1 MAATTSSTFV
11 IYAALAGNVLVA
23 VSKFGAAAWTGSS
36 AMLSEAVHSTVD
48 CGNQLLMLY
57 GIHRASAPPD
67 EQHPLGYGRE
77 LYFWSFIVALLI
89 FSIGAGVSF
98 YEGVNHIL
106 TPVRSLTLTSATSF
120 LHYPCYSKARAGALP
135 CANSRSSAAAWAFW
149 NGGRS
154 PVDFLLVLFEDSAA
168 LIGIGIAFAGT
179 FAAEWLQ
186 NPRLDGVA
194 SLGIS
199 MVLAVTAAFLAHE
212 SKGLL
217 IGEPAREPIRRSIIK
232 IATDHVGISAVG
244 RLVTVH
250 LAPRQIVAALNV
262 DFVDDLRASEVE
274 DVTHSLEQTI
284 SQHHPEIVA
293 LFLSPKKIALG
304 FNPNV
309 RTRYWASR
317 AMSWKADRPTWSASS
332 RRLDGKRLQP
342 RPAMPPPD
350 RPPPS
355 HSTSTRLFG
364 PPSLRRPCSRR
375 YGG

>member
-1 MAATTSSTFV
+1 VAATSSSTFV

-106 TPVRSLTLTSATSF
+106 TPVPITDPHVSYIVLTLSLLFEGTSWCFAVREFEKQRGGLGFLEAAARSRDPTSF
-120 LHYPCYSKARAGALP
+120 
-135 CANSRSSAAAWAFW
+135 
-149 NGGRS
+149 
-154 PVDFLLVLFEDSAA
+154 LVLFEDSAA

-217 IGEPAREPIRRSIIK
+217 IGEPAREPIRRSIIR

-304 FNPNV
+304 FSPKV
-309 RTRYWASR
+309 RTRSWASK
-317 AMSWKADRPTWSASS
+317 AKSWKADR
-332 RRLDGKRLQP
+332 
-342 RPAMPPPD
+342 
-350 RPPPS
+350 
-355 HSTSTRLFG
+355 ST
-364 PPSLRRPCSRR
+364 
-375 YGG
+375 

>member
-1 MAATTSSTFV
+1 VAASTSSIFV

-23 VSKFGAAAWTGSS
+23 MSKFGAAAWTGSS
-36 AMLSEAVHSTVD
+36 AMLSEAVHSSVD

-67 EQHPLGYGRE
+67 AQHPLGYGRE

-89 FSIGAGVSF
+89 FSIGAGLSF

-106 TPVRSLTLTSATSF
+106 APVPITDPHVNYIVLALSLLFEGASWGFAVREFEKQRGGLGFLEAATRSRDPTSF
-120 LHYPCYSKARAGALP
+120 
-135 CANSRSSAAAWAFW
+135 
-149 NGGRS
+149 
-154 PVDFLLVLFEDSAA
+154 LVLFEDSAA
-168 LIGIGIAFAGT
+168 LIGIGVAFAGT
-179 FAAEWLQ
+179 FAAEWLED
-186 NPRLDGVA
+186 PRLDGLA

-232 IATDHVGISAVG
+232 IATNHAGISAVG

-274 DVTHSLEQTI
+274 DVTRSLEQTI

-293 LFLSPKKIALG
+293 LFLSPTKIAPG
-304 FNPNV
+304 
-309 RTRYWASR
+309 TGI
-317 AMSWKADRPTWSASS
+317 S
-332 RRLDGKRLQP
+332 RR
-342 RPAMPPPD
+342 
-350 RPPPS
+350 
-355 HSTSTRLFG
+355 
-364 PPSLRRPCSRR
+364 
-375 YGG
+375 

>member
-1 MAATTSSTFV
+1 VAATTSSTFV
-11 IYAALAGNVLVA
+11 IYAALAGNILVA
-23 VSKFGAAAWTGSS
+23 MSKFGAAAWTGSS
-36 AMLSEAVHSTVD
+36 AMLSEAVHSSVD

-67 EQHPLGYGRE
+67 AQHPLGYGRE

-89 FSIGAGVSF
+89 FSIGAGLSF

-106 TPVRSLTLTSATSF
+106 APVPITDPHVNYIVLALSLLFEGVSWGFAVREFEKQRGGLGFLEAATRSRDPTSF
-120 LHYPCYSKARAGALP
+120 
-135 CANSRSSAAAWAFW
+135 
-149 NGGRS
+149 
-154 PVDFLLVLFEDSAA
+154 LVLFEDSAA
-168 LIGIGIAFAGT
+168 LIGIGMAFAGT
-179 FAAEWLQ
+179 FAAEWLE

-232 IATDHVGISAVG
+232 IATDHAGVSAVG

-274 DVTHSLEQTI
+274 DVTRSLEQAI

-293 LFLSPKKIALG
+293 LFLSPTKIAPG
-304 FNPNV
+304 TGNP
-309 RTRYWASR
+309 
-317 AMSWKADRPTWSASS
+317 
-332 RRLDGKRLQP
+332 RR
-342 RPAMPPPD
+342 
-350 RPPPS
+350 
-355 HSTSTRLFG
+355 
-364 PPSLRRPCSRR
+364 
-375 YGG
+375 

>member
-1 MAATTSSTFV
+1 VAASTSSIFV

-23 VSKFGAAAWTGSS
+23 MSKFGAAAWTGSS
-36 AMLSEAVHSTVD
+36 AMLSEAVHSSVD

-67 EQHPLGYGRE
+67 AQHPLGYGRE

-89 FSIGAGVSF
+89 FSIGAGLSF

-106 TPVRSLTLTSATSF
+106 APVPITDPHVNYIVLALSLLFEGASWGFAVREFEKQRGGLGFLEAATRSRDPTSF
-120 LHYPCYSKARAGALP
+120 
-135 CANSRSSAAAWAFW
+135 
-149 NGGRS
+149 
-154 PVDFLLVLFEDSAA
+154 LVLFEDSAA
-168 LIGIGIAFAGT
+168 LIGIGMAFAGT
-179 FAAEWLQ
+179 FAAEWLE

-232 IATDHVGISAVG
+232 IATNHAGISAVG

-274 DVTHSLEQTI
+274 DVTRSLEQTI

-293 LFLSPKKIALG
+293 LFLSPTKIAPG
-304 FNPNV
+304 TGI
-309 RTRYWASR
+309 TRR
-317 AMSWKADRPTWSASS
+317 
-332 RRLDGKRLQP
+332 
-342 RPAMPPPD
+342 
-350 RPPPS
+350 
-355 HSTSTRLFG
+355 
-364 PPSLRRPCSRR
+364 
-375 YGG
+375 

>member
-1 MAATTSSTFV
+1 VAASTSSIFV

-23 VSKFGAAAWTGSS
+23 MSKFGAAAWTGSS
-36 AMLSEAVHSTVD
+36 AMLSEAVHSSVD

-67 EQHPLGYGRE
+67 AQHPLGYGRE

-89 FSIGAGVSF
+89 FSIGAGLSF

-106 TPVRSLTLTSATSF
+106 APVPITDPHVNYIVLALSLLFEGASWGFAVREFEKQRGGLGFLEAATRSRDPTSF
-120 LHYPCYSKARAGALP
+120 
-135 CANSRSSAAAWAFW
+135 
-149 NGGRS
+149 
-154 PVDFLLVLFEDSAA
+154 LVLFEDSAA
-168 LIGIGIAFAGT
+168 LIGIGVAFAGT
-179 FAAEWLQ
+179 FAAEWLED
-186 NPRLDGVA
+186 PRLDGVA

-232 IATDHVGISAVG
+232 IATNHAGISAVG

-274 DVTHSLEQTI
+274 DVTRSLEQTI

-293 LFLSPKKIALG
+293 LFLSPTKIAPG
-304 FNPNV
+304 
-309 RTRYWASR
+309 TGI
-317 AMSWKADRPTWSASS
+317 S
-332 RRLDGKRLQP
+332 RR
-342 RPAMPPPD
+342 
-350 RPPPS
+350 
-355 HSTSTRLFG
+355 
-364 PPSLRRPCSRR
+364 
-375 YGG
+375 

>member
-1 MAATTSSTFV
+1 VAATISSTFV

-23 VSKFGAAAWTGSS
+23 LSKFGAAAWTGSS

-67 EQHPLGYGRE
+67 AQHPLGYGRE

-106 TPVRSLTLTSATSF
+106 TPVPITDPHVSYIVLALSLLFEGTSWCFAAREFEKQRGGLGFLEAATRSRDPTSF
-120 LHYPCYSKARAGALP
+120 
-135 CANSRSSAAAWAFW
+135 
-149 NGGRS
+149 
-154 PVDFLLVLFEDSAA
+154 LVLFEDSAA

-179 FAAEWLQ
+179 FASEWLE

-199 MVLAVTAAFLAHE
+199 MILAVTAAFLAHE

-217 IGEPAREPIRRSIIK
+217 IGEPAREPIRRSIIR
-232 IATDHVGISAVG
+232 IATDHVGVSAVG
-244 RLVTVH
+244 GLVTVH

-262 DFVDDLRASEVE
+262 DFVDNLRASEVE
-274 DVTHSLEQTI
+274 DVTHSLEQII

-293 LFLSPKKIALG
+293 LFLSPKKIVPG
-304 FNPNV
+304 
-309 RTRYWASR
+309 TR
-317 AMSWKADRPTWSASS
+317 K
-332 RRLDGKRLQP
+332 P
-342 RPAMPPPD
+342 RQ
-350 RPPPS
+350 
-355 HSTSTRLFG
+355 
-364 PPSLRRPCSRR
+364 
-375 YGG
+375 

>member
-1 MAATTSSTFV
+1 VAASTSSIFV

-23 VSKFGAAAWTGSS
+23 MSKFGAAAWTGSS
-36 AMLSEAVHSTVD
+36 AMLSEAVHSSVD

-67 EQHPLGYGRE
+67 AQHPLGYGRE

-89 FSIGAGVSF
+89 FSIGAGLSF

-106 TPVRSLTLTSATSF
+106 APVPITDPHVNYIVLALSLLFEGASWGFAVREFEKQRGGLGFLEAATRSRDPTSF
-120 LHYPCYSKARAGALP
+120 
-135 CANSRSSAAAWAFW
+135 
-149 NGGRS
+149 
-154 PVDFLLVLFEDSAA
+154 LVLFEDSAA
-168 LIGIGIAFAGT
+168 LIGIGVAFAGT
-179 FAAEWLQ
+179 FAAEWLED
-186 NPRLDGVA
+186 PRLDGVA

-232 IATDHVGISAVG
+232 IATNHAGVSAVG

-274 DVTHSLEQTI
+274 DVTRSLEQTI

-293 LFLSPKKIALG
+293 LFLSPTKIAPG
-304 FNPNV
+304 TGI
-309 RTRYWASR
+309 TRR
-317 AMSWKADRPTWSASS
+317 
-332 RRLDGKRLQP
+332 
-342 RPAMPPPD
+342 
-350 RPPPS
+350 
-355 HSTSTRLFG
+355 
-364 PPSLRRPCSRR
+364 
-375 YGG
+375 